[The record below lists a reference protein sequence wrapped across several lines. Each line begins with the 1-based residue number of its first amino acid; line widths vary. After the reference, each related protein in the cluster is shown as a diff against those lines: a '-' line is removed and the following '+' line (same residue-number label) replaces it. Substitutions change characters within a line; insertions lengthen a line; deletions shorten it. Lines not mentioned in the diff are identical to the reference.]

1 MTEANVPEAAGV
13 SSTTCQ
19 HHWVIDTPNGSVSG
33 GRCKRCGVSK
43 DFRNSTE
50 DLMWDSDSFSL
61 NGSRY
66 RGRRNA
72 ESSNNLS

>member
-1 MTEANVPEAAGV
+1 MTHADALTKSPGPIAD
-13 SSTTCQ
+13 CR

-33 GRCKRCGVSK
+33 GRCKRCGVTRE
-43 DFRNSTE
+43 FRNSTE

-72 ESSNNLS
+72 PADLS